1 MSRHEELSEEFSNY
15 YRQPS
20 GWLLDHDYLDEWGT
34 HGPWDQDEVDWAES
48 NGWQPRPPPRVSEPV
63 DFNVEPLEHNVSNRQ
78 RRQIRKDKRER
89 AEKEERELRAEN
101 RPLPPRRGRRTPAR
115 DDDRDDRYDSRRSG
129 QDSERRHER
138 RRDDHRETES
148 RRSGRD
154 SDRQESGQRGD
165 ARDLG
170 RRDSRRQVREI
181 SPPRSPGPRQRPPGV
196 SKIFIELFLVI
207 KNPSLMECLKCLHFG
222 KKKKNKL

>member
-1 MSRHEELSEEFSNY
+1 M
-15 YRQPS
+15 
-20 GWLLDHDYLDEWGT
+20 G
-34 HGPWDQDEVDWAES
+34 
-48 NGWQPRPPPRVSEPV
+48 
-63 DFNVEPLEHNVSNRQ
+63 
-78 RRQIRKDKRER
+78 
-89 AEKEERELRAEN
+89 
-101 RPLPPRRGRRTPAR
+101 PPRRGRRTPAR

-138 RRDDHRETES
+138 QRDDHREAES

-207 KNPSLMECLKCLHFG
+207 KNPGLMECLKCLHFG
-222 KKKKNKL
+222 KKEKSALKQVTFADKPGSCRNFNNDYSKVVIRSPNRYLCYAYHVGLLYDIWIKYSLSITELTCNRVTSISKLYPQIVEKSVLCVSSQS

>member
-1 MSRHEELSEEFSNY
+1 MSRHEDLSEEFSNY

-20 GWLLDHDYLDEWGT
+20 GWLLNHEYEDEWGT
-34 HGPWDQDEVDWAES
+34 HGRSIPHDEVDWSES
-48 NGWQPRPPPRVSEPV
+48 DGWRSRPPPRVSEPV

-207 KNPSLMECLKCLHFG
+207 KNPGLMECLKCLHFG
-222 KKKKNKL
+222 KKEK